1 MPSRKNDA
9 ADVPAADG
17 CGHVQSGD
25 DQAGV
30 VSLSHRVAEQAA
42 VHLQQGLD
50 QRQERRS
57 DTASAVVEEVGE
69 RVGEG
74 AVFAKTPAE

>member
-1 MPSRKNDA
+1 MLR
-9 ADVPAADG
+9 
-17 CGHVQSGD
+17 CRIF
-25 DQAGV
+25 AGP
-30 VSLSHRVAEQAA
+30 

-50 QRQERRS
+50 QRQERRG